1 MPMPHA
7 GPARTGP
14 ARRTESAAAARSAAP
29 FAVIE
34 KWVHRHLGR
43 VDHERRVAEI
53 AATVFDLTKPL
64 HDLSAAD
71 ARLLRLAAFV
81 HDVGRSVDDAEHPRH
96 GAAMVLAD
104 ESLPLPDSQRR
115 ALAYLTLYHRG
126 PVPAAGDDDV
136 LHPEDDHPRLRRVLA
151 LLRCADALDS
161 RSRETPRLAFALVAD
176 GRRRGC
182 PVLRIT
188 CYLQSRDEKVRR
200 VYKRRKKFRLLEETM
215 GCRVDVEVARAE
227 KMRLVA

>member
-1 MPMPHA
+1 MPHA
-7 GPARTGP
+7 GPAR
-14 ARRTESAAAARSAAP
+14 RLQSAPAARPSAS
-29 FAVIE
+29 FAAVE

-53 AATVFDLTKPL
+53 AATVFELMKPL
-64 HDLSAAD
+64 HDLCAAD
-71 ARLLRLAAFV
+71 ARLLRLASVV
-81 HDVGRSVDDAEHPRH
+81 HDVGRSVDDAEHPAH
-96 GAAMVLAD
+96 GAAMLLAD
-104 ESLPLPDSQRR
+104 ESLPLPASQRR

-126 PVPAAGDDDV
+126 PVPAPGDDDV

-161 RSRETPRLAFALVAD
+161 RTRETPRLVFALVAD
-176 GRRRGC
+176 GQRPSR

-200 VYKRRKKFRLLEETM
+200 VYERRKKFRLLEETM
-215 GCRVDVEVARAE
+215 GCGVEVEVARAE
-227 KMRLVA
+227 ALRLVA